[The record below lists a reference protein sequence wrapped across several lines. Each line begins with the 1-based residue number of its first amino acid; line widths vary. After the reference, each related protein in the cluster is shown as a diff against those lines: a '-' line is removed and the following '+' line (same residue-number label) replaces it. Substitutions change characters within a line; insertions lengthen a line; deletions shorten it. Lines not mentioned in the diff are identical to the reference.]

1 MPRHG
6 FGGLLTDLEWARL
19 TVAIPRTP
27 FTPGQTLLR
36 QGETGSGVHLILSG
50 RARVETT
57 RTDGTSVPLAFR
69 SYGDVLGESVLAGEG
84 RARNATVT
92 AMCEGS
98 TVYLT
103 APHFQSRLTE
113 LKLVAALWR
122 SVFERQDESDQ
133 IRVQQA
139 VLPAERRLPAALVHL
154 ASMLGE
160 PIPAMLT
167 DRPGVQKEGRLLR
180 IPLPQQEIAAFA
192 GLSRTSVHNAYT
204 QLKEQ
209 GLIRT
214 GRQYV
219 AILDLVGLEALARGD
234 NRD

>member
-1 MPRHG
+1 MLRHG
-6 FGGLLTDLEWARL
+6 FGGLLTDREWDRL
-19 TVAIPRTP
+19 TVSVPPTP
-27 FTPGQTLLR
+27 FTPGQALLR
-36 QGETGSGVHLILSG
+36 QGDTGSGVHLMLSG
-50 RARVETT
+50 RARVESV
-57 RTDGTSVPLAFR
+57 RADGTSVPLAFR

-92 AMCEGS
+92 AMGAGS
-98 TVYLT
+98 TAYLSAAHFQRRLT
-103 APHFQSRLTE
+103 ALG
-113 LKLVAALWR
+113 LGAALWR

-167 DRPGVQKEGRLLR
+167 DRPGGPVQSCLLR

-192 GLSRTSVHNAYT
+192 GLSRTSVYNAYT
-204 QLKEQ
+204 RMRER

-219 AILDLVGLEALARGD
+219 AILDLAGLEALAFGD
-234 NRD
+234 GHG